1 MMNEERSL
9 ICFSTLFR
17 NIFETKHTDEAN
29 EKILA
34 IDDVCFEDTIDDV
47 DPADE

>member
-1 MMNEERSL
+1 MNWERSL
-9 ICFSTLFR
+9 ICFSTLFQTFSKQ
-17 NIFETKHTDEAN
+17 NIQ
-29 EKILA
+29 ILA